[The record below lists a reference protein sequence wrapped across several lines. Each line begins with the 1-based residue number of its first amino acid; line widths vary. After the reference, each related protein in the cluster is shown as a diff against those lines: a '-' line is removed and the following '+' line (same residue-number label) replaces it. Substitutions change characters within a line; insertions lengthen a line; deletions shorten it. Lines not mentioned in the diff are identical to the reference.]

1 MLLGRLSAHWR
12 RAKQMNMPSGKESR
26 LRLDRDKGRPSWQ
39 PLSFRAVAE
48 CQRDKS
54 ETRQGVSVPDL
65 SGGRQLTVIFLP
77 PAIVESQRIVTALGE
92 IAMPSPKYHREQ
104 AKILAGLA
112 LSTKDTS
119 KAEQFNVAAL
129 EHLARAE
136 SADGADVGPP
146 LDETNN
152 SGDSA

>member
-1 MLLGRLSAHWR
+1 
-12 RAKQMNMPSGKESR
+12 
-26 LRLDRDKGRPSWQ
+26 
-39 PLSFRAVAE
+39 
-48 CQRDKS
+48 
-54 ETRQGVSVPDL
+54 
-65 SGGRQLTVIFLP
+65 
-77 PAIVESQRIVTALGE
+77 
-92 IAMPSPKYHREQ
+92 MPSPKYHREQ